1 MVQALRQAQG
11 EEQMKESDLYPP
23 VKAMLESQGYEVKAE
38 IGSADIMAVRGD
50 EPPVIVELKTGFS
63 LTLIH
68 QAIERLKVT
77 DLVYVAI
84 PEWKGR
90 SGWKAF
96 VANRTLCRRLGLG
109 LMTVPASLQKADIHL
124 DPTPYT
130 PRKNKKR
137 QDRML
142 KEFQHRV
149 GDPNEGGINKTKI
162 ITSYRQDALRCLAH
176 LKKHGATKASEVAK
190 AVNVDRARPILSDD
204 HYGWFERVDR
214 GVYAITPK
222 GKQAAKEY
230 KSELKALK

>member
-1 MVQALRQAQG
+1 MPAVKQG
-11 EEQMKESDLYPP
+11 RIAETDLYPP
-23 VKAMLESQGYEVKAE
+23 VKALLETQGYEVKSE
-38 IGSADIMAVRGD
+38 VGSADIMAVRGD

-109 LMTVPASLQKADIHL
+109 LMTVSPSFDKADIHL
-124 DPTPYT
+124 DPSPYA
-130 PRKNKKR
+130 PRKSPARKAR
-137 QDRML
+137 LL

-149 GDPNEGGINKTKI
+149 GDPNQGGSTRTKLV
-162 ITSYRQDALRCLAH
+162 TAYRQDAIRCLVTLH
-176 LKKHGATKASEVAK
+176 QQGPTKASEVAK
-190 AVNVDRARPILSDD
+190 LVKVGRARDIMADD
-204 HYGWFERVDR
+204 HYGWFERVER
-214 GVYAITPK
+214 GIYAITPR
-222 GKQAAKEY
+222 GKVAMNEY
-230 KSELKALK
+230 KHEIENLK

>member
-1 MVQALRQAQG
+1 
-11 EEQMKESDLYPP
+11 MKETDLYRP
-23 VKAMLESQGYEVKAE
+23 VKALLESQGYEVKAE
-38 IGSADIMAVRGD
+38 VGAADIMAVRGD

-63 LTLIH
+63 LTLVH
-68 QAIERLKVT
+68 QAIERLKIT

-109 LMTVPASLQKADIHL
+109 LMTVPPGLEKADVHL
-124 DPTPYT
+124 DPAPYS

-137 QDRML
+137 QERML

-149 GDPNEGGINKTKI
+149 GDPNEGGSTKTKL

-176 LKKHGATKASEVAK
+176 LKTHGATKASLVA
-190 AVNVDRARPILSDD
+190 AATGVARARPILADD
-204 HYGWFERVDR
+204 HYGWFERVER

-222 GKQAAKEY
+222 GKDASKEY
-230 KSELKALK
+230 KAELKTLK